1 MKNELSKELF
11 VNRIFKNNIMIKVK
25 LKLLF
30 VLVLTSLFGTI
41 SQAQS
46 IYFNYTDGTNAAYN
60 LADIRKITFDV
71 DLMQL
76 HMTDGSIY
84 SRNVST
90 IGHYQY
96 NQNSVNVENLLADL
110 NDWNLQVFPNPTS
123 DELNLRYSLPKNEK
137 ITIALFDLQGKM
149 ILEQL
154 AGEKLI
160 GENQDKLD
168 LRQIASGTYICR
180 ISGTK
185 NSISKQIIKK

>member
-1 MKNELSKELF
+1 
-11 VNRIFKNNIMIKVK
+11 MIKVK

>member
-1 MKNELSKELF
+1 
-11 VNRIFKNNIMIKVK
+11 MIKVK

-41 SQAQS
+41 SKAQS

>member
-30 VLVLTSLFGTI
+30 VLVLTSFFGTL
-41 SQAQS
+41 SHAQS
-46 IYFNYTDGTNAAYN
+46 IYFKYTDGTNAAYN
-60 LADIRKITFDV
+60 LSDIRKITFNV

-76 HMTDGSIY
+76 HMNDGSIY

-96 NQNSVNVENLLADL
+96 NQNSVNVENLLSDL

-123 DELNLRYSLPKNEK
+123 GELNLRYSLPK
-137 ITIALFDLQGKM
+137 L
-149 ILEQL
+149 ILEQV
-154 AGEKLI
+154 AGDKLS

-168 LRQIASGTYICR
+168 LCQIATGTYICR